1 MAETRD
7 YTKLL
12 PSQPPKGA
20 LEWCKQ
26 TLFVKEYGI
35 YRDTY
40 YPDERTGRKKNGV
53 RVTCTACGHTWNAV
67 KIHGGECRYNYA
79 PFGFADE
86 RSGVARGHGEQ
97 FNCPSCG
104 YMLTAMHVG
113 QISKCGI
120 DDNVYFMTHTQIDGN
135 FALQAWRAERNTGKD
150 ASKVYRMW
158 PYEAYVFESR
168 KAIRLTGYQ
177 KFMTQLRF
185 FDGWKQIKKCNDIWG
200 TTRRKQWY
208 QRPRLEDITG
218 TTVEKS
224 GLIQYLAAADDE
236 AMPVAYLRLWQKH
249 RNLEN
254 LVVQGCGKLVADAID
269 AEKNGW
275 GYGGVSKLE
284 WIDWKQKRPSAM
296 LGLNRGEF
304 AYCVAEQW
312 TKTWIENYKM
322 IRAVEPVDLLVD
334 MPLIKRRTT
343 WNLEKL
349 MKERGKLTVMRCLR
363 YLERQGR
370 RDIPMLLDY
379 WSMAARAGLD
389 LDDAHVRLPKDLKR
403 EHDRLM
409 EEERIAKNEEEKRRK
424 QQEIEKRRP
433 AFAKTVAAV
442 TDWAWEA
449 DGICIRPVKAEEE
462 LMDEGAALHHCVG
475 GYGPTV
481 ARGESCIFFIRRAAE
496 PDKSWYT
503 LQVSIKDIH
512 ELQNHGLR
520 NCPPTKE
527 VQAFVDKWLDHV
539 RQLVAAGKKEKK
551 GSAA

>member
-12 PSQPPKGA
+12 PSQPPEGA
-20 LEWCKQ
+20 LEWCKR

-40 YPDERTGRKKNGV
+40 YRDERTGKKKNGV
-53 RVTCTACGHTWNAV
+53 RVTCTACGHAWNAE
-67 KIHGGECRYNYA
+67 KIHGGECRYNSA

-86 RSGVARGHGEQ
+86 YSGIARGHGEK
-97 FNCPSCG
+97 FNCTACG

-113 QISKCGI
+113 QMSKYGI

-135 FALQAWRAERNTGKD
+135 FVLLGWRAERNTGKD
-150 ASKVYRMW
+150 ASKVYRVW
-158 PYEAYVFESR
+158 PYEAYVFEAR

-177 KFMTQLRF
+177 KYMTQMRF
-185 FDGWKQIKKCNDIWG
+185 FDGWKQRKKCADIWG
-200 TTRRKQWY
+200 LTSRKQWY
-208 QRPRLEDITG
+208 HRPRLEDIAG

-224 GLIQYLAAADDE
+224 GLIQYLEAAGDQ

-254 LVVQGCGKLVADAID
+254 LVVQGGGKLVADAID
-269 AEKNGW
+269 TEKNGW
-275 GYGGVSKLE
+275 GYCGVAKLE

-296 LGLNRGEF
+296 LGLNRDEF
-304 AYCVAEQW
+304 AYCVTEQW

-322 IRAVEPVDLLVD
+322 IRAVEPVDLLTD
-334 MPLIKRRTT
+334 MPMIKMRTP
-343 WNLEKL
+343 WNLGKL
-349 MKERGKLTVMRCLR
+349 MKARDKLTVMRCLR
-363 YLERQGR
+363 YLEKQGR
-370 RDIPMLLDY
+370 KDIPMLLDY

-389 LDDAHVRLPKDLKR
+389 LDDAHTRLPKNLQR

-409 EEERIAKNEEEKRRK
+409 EAERIAKDEEKKRRK
-424 QQEIEKRRP
+424 QAEIEKRRL
-433 AFAKTVAAV
+433 AFVKTVAS
-442 TDWAWEA
+442 EA
-449 DGICIRPVKAEEE
+449 DGICIRPVKTEEE
-462 LMDEGAALHHCVG
+462 LMDEGSALHHCVG

-539 RQLVAAGKKEKK
+539 RQLVAAGKKKKK

>member
-12 PSQPPKGA
+12 PPQPPESA

-26 TLFVKEYGI
+26 TLFAKEYGI

-40 YPDERTGRKKNGV
+40 YQDERTGREKNGV
-53 RVTCTACGHTWNAV
+53 QVTCTACGHAWNAV
-67 KIHGGECRYNYA
+67 KIHGGECRYNSA

-86 RSGVARGHGEQ
+86 RSGVARGHGEK

-168 KAIRLTGYQ
+168 KAIQLTGYQ
-177 KFMTQLRF
+177 KYMTQLRL
-185 FDGWKQIKKCNDIWG
+185 FDGWKQIKKCTDVWG
-200 TTRRKQWY
+200 PTRRKQWY
-208 QRPRLEDITG
+208 HRPRLEDITG

-224 GLIQYLAAADDE
+224 GLIQYLTAAGDE

-254 LVVQGCGKLVADAID
+254 LVIQGCGKLVADEISE
-269 AEKNGW
+269 EKARW
-275 GYGGVSKLE
+275 SYGGTVKLE
-284 WIDWKQKRPSAM
+284 WIDWKKKRPSAM
-296 LGLNRGEF
+296 LGLNRDEF
-304 AYCVAEQW
+304 SHCTAEQW
-312 TKTWIENYKM
+312 TKTWLENYKM
-322 IRAVEPVDLLVD
+322 IRAGEPVDLLTD
-334 MPLIKRRTT
+334 MPMIKRHTT

-363 YLERQGR
+363 YLERQGM
-370 RDIPMLLDY
+370 DIQMLLDY
-379 WSMAARAGLD
+379 WSMAARAGMD
-389 LDDAHVRLPKDLKR
+389 LDDAHVRLPKSLKR

-409 EEERIAKNEEEKRRK
+409 EAERIARNAEEKRRK
-424 QQEIEKRRP
+424 QAEIEKRRP
-433 AFAKTVAAV
+433 AFEKTVAAV
-442 TDWAWEA
+442 ADWAWEA
-449 DGICIRPVKAEEE
+449 DGICIRPVKTEEE
-462 LMDEGAALHHCVG
+462 LMDEGTALHHCVG
-475 GYGPTV
+475 DYGPKV

-503 LQVSIKDIH
+503 LQVGIKGIC
-512 ELQNHGLR
+512 EIQNHGLR

-539 RQLVAAGKKEKK
+539 RQLVAAGKKKKK